1 MLRWSG
7 SLRLVRELPPV
18 CILAGGRGTRL
29 GERAR
34 GLPKALIDVNGEPF
48 VFHQLRLLARHGAH
62 RVVLCVGYLGQ
73 EIIERVGRERF
84 GISITYSQDGPQP
97 LGTLGALR
105 KAVPLLG
112 ERFLV
117 LYGDTYLRLDYK
129 SAVSAWERST
139 LPAMM
144 TVLHNEDR
152 WDTSNAIFDGERVI
166 AYDKRMPSA
175 AMKWIDYGLG
185 ALDSGAL
192 ETLPADVSDLA
203 DLYRALAERKELF
216 GYAVTERFYEI
227 GTPPALSET
236 TAFLVGE
243 SRAAG
248 MRPAT
253 T

>member
-1 MLRWSG
+1 M
-7 SLRLVRELPPV
+7 RELPPV

-48 VFHQLRLLARHGAH
+48 VFHQLRLLARHGA
-62 RVVLCVGYLGQ
+62 RQLVLCVGYLGQ

-84 GISITYSQDGPQP
+84 GISITYSQDGPQA
-97 LGTLGALR
+97 LGTLGAIR
-105 KAVPLLG
+105 KAAPLLG

-129 SAVSAWERST
+129 SAVSAWERSA

-166 AYDKRMPSA
+166 AYDKRLPSA
-175 AMKWIDYGLG
+175 TMMWIDYGLG
-185 ALDSGAL
+185 ALDSSAL
-192 ETLPADVSDLA
+192 EALPADVSDLA
-203 DLYRALAERKELF
+203 DLYQALAERKELF
-216 GYAVTERFYEI
+216 GFAVTERFYEI

-248 MRPAT
+248 IRRTPGT